1 MVLPNVEFLADFFF
15 LRTLNIS
22 SHCFLTSMVSDE
34 KLTVNVIE
42 NPVYVTRHF
51 SIAAFRILSV
61 FVFLDFDCNVF
72 LCGSL

>member
-1 MVLPNVEFLADFFF
+1 
-15 LRTLNIS
+15 
-22 SHCFLTSMVSDE
+22 MVSDE